1 MRRGAAIVVV
11 LAAVLVA
18 ADLAAAQPAGGGPAL
33 WRPWHPVISVG
44 GGWVGRASLGTVRAE
59 TRATGLGTL
68 TPSAFPL
75 FTADSTLDAG
85 PRAELALAVP
95 VTRTLLVEVLGT
107 AARPTLSTAISR
119 DAEGAPAT
127 TVTEDIDDY
136 SVGARVL
143 YDVPR
148 LAFGGRARPYLLAG
162 GAYVRQLHEDQVLV
176 ETGQAWTAGAGLRL
190 WLAGARQGRSLGM
203 TAELAWQW
211 RTGGIAFTDG
221 ARGVPSLALRL
232 FAGL

>member
-1 MRRGAAIVVV
+1 MRHGVAVLVV
-11 LAAVLVA
+11 LASVLVA
-18 ADLAAAQPAGGGPAL
+18 AHPAAAQPAPGGPAL
-33 WRPWHPVISVG
+33 WRPWHPVLSVG
-44 GGWVGRASLGTVRAE
+44 GGWAGGESLGTVRAE
-59 TRATGLGTL
+59 SRATGLGTL

-75 FTADSTLDAG
+75 FTTDSTLDAG

-107 AARPTLSTAISR
+107 LARPTLSTAISR

-127 TVTEDIDDY
+127 TVTEDVDDY
-136 SVGARVL
+136 TVGGRVL

-148 LAFGGRARPYLLAG
+148 LAVGDRARPYVLAG
-162 GAYVRQLHEDQVLV
+162 GAYRRQLHEDRVLV
-176 ETGQAWTAGAGLRL
+176 ETGQVWTAGAGLRL
-190 WLAGARQGRSLGM
+190 WLLGARQGRSLGV
-203 TAELAWQW
+203 TTELAWQW

-221 ARGVPSLALRL
+221 ARGVPSFSLRL

>member
-1 MRRGAAIVVV
+1 MTRLTTLGVA
-11 LAAVLVA
+11 LASVLVLT
-18 ADLAAAQPAGGGPAL
+18 DTAAAQPAL
-33 WRPWHPVISVG
+33 WRPWHPVISLG
-44 GGWVGRASLGTVRAE
+44 GAWTGAESLGSVRAE
-59 TRATGLGTL
+59 TRASSLGTL

-75 FTADSTLDAG
+75 FTTDSTLEAG

-119 DAEGAPAT
+119 DAESAPVTTAT
-127 TVTEDIDDY
+127 ESVDDY
-136 SVGARVL
+136 TIGARVL

-148 LAFGGRARPYLLAG
+148 LSLGHRARPYLLAG
-162 GAYVRQLHEDQVLV
+162 GAYLRQLHEDRVLV
-176 ETGQAWTAGAGLRL
+176 ETGKVWTAGAGLRL
-190 WLAGARQGRSLGM
+190 WLAGAGQGRSLGV
-203 TAELAWQW
+203 TTELAWHW

-221 ARGVPSLALRL
+221 ARGVPSISLRL